1 MEVIIKGKGVTLA
14 APSSHSSRQV
24 VMHAVAQNAWIGLG
38 AVLGVCL
45 PARPSLKA
53 TLSSHKFDGLAY
65 GAAVRDELH
74 ALGVTDEEI
83 ANASTEALKLLV
95 DSYPR
100 EAEVEAAADFTAAPT
115 AGSTP

>member
-1 MEVIIKGKGVTLA
+1 MEVQIKGKTVKLA

-24 VMHAVAQNAWIGLG
+24 VMLAVAQNAWIGLG

-45 PARPSLKA
+45 PARPALKA
-53 TLSSHKFDGLAY
+53 TLSAHKFDGLAY

-74 ALGVTDEEI
+74 ALGVTDEEL
-83 ANASTEALKLLV
+83 ATAASAALKLLV

-100 EAEVEAAADFTAAPT
+100 EAEVEAAADFTGAPK
-115 AGSTP
+115 ADSTP